1 MAFRRIFIMA
11 RPTSAFRQQDVTR
24 AARAVVA
31 AGQRI
36 TGVQIDKDGKIT
48 VLTGTPNP
56 DVPDKIALSE
66 SIHV

>member
-1 MAFRRIFIMA
+1 MA

-24 AARAVVA
+24 ATRAVEA

-48 VLTGTPNP
+48 ILTGAPNP
-56 DVPDKIALSE
+56 DVPDKIALSG

>member
-1 MAFRRIFIMA
+1 MA
-11 RPTSAFRQQDVTR
+11 RPTSAWKQGDVTR

-48 VLTGTPNP
+48 VLTGAPNP
-56 DVPDKIALSE
+56 DVPDKITLSE

>member
-1 MAFRRIFIMA
+1 MA

-24 AARAVVA
+24 ATRGVEA
-31 AGQRI
+31 AGQHI
-36 TGVQIDKDGKIT
+36 TGVQIDKAGTIT
-48 VLTGTPNP
+48 VLTGTPTP